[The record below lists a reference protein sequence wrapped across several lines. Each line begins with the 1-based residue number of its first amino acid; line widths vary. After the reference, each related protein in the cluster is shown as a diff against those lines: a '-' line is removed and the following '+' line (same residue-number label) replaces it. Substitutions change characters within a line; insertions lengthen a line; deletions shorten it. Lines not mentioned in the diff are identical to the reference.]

1 MKNVID
7 TQEKFAKV
15 RNAKGGDCAVRA
27 FASAQGFNYERAMR
41 YLVQYGYNEKK
52 GGINGIMLEKA
63 LQDKGYTQLENFELN
78 QKTGETFKQI
88 GDRTAIVIVKKH
100 AFAVIDGE
108 VHGNPNDG
116 STRKHTKA
124 VWIAPK
130 NRKAPKKAAKPS
142 SKPSSEG
149 LTPKQLAN
157 RGKKYNTKGAT
168 PRREAYQQAMQL
180 LEAGDM
186 VQWNMRSF
194 QYSKNGITVV
204 NLKNGK
210 VVEVSIELGLKRL
223 YNAIA
228 AVTPHAK

>member
-7 TQEKFAKV
+7 TQEKFKSV

-27 FASAQGFNYERAMR
+27 FASAQGFNYKRALR
-41 YLVQYGYNEKK
+41 YLENYGYNTKK

-63 LQDKGYTQLENFELN
+63 LQDKGYTKLENFTLN
-78 QKTGETFKQI
+78 QTTKKTFEQI
-88 GDRTAIVIVKKH
+88 GNRTAVVIVNKH

-108 VHGNPNDG
+108 VHGNPNDN
-116 STRKHTKA
+116 STRKQTKA

-130 NRKAPKKAAKPS
+130 NRKAAKPS
-142 SKPSSEG
+142 SKPSTEG

-168 PRREAYQQAMQL
+168 PRREAYQESNRF
-180 LEAGDM
+180 LEAGDKA
-186 VQWNMRSF
+186 QWNMRSVE
-194 QYSKNGITVV
+194 YSKNGITVV